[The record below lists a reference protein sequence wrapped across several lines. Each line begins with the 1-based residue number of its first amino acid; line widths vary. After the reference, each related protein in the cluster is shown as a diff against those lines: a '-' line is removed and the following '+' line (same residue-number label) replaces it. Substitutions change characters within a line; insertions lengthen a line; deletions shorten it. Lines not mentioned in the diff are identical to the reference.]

1 MISED
6 TSLTELAT
14 IVSEASEKAGIV
26 ATLSGGAAV
35 SIYSANR
42 YLSEDLDFV
51 TNALVDDLAGAHS
64 PLDFTSRGRPRL
76 SVFEHPLTAWYIEF
90 PPGPLG
96 FGRTYVDP
104 SQCTVL
110 ETSVGRLRIIT
121 PTHSVMDRLIATVV
135 WSEPQSLEQQAVLVA
150 IEQSENMD
158 WSALAAW
165 LREEGIETAPEVK
178 LFLERTE
185 TERK

>member
-6 TSLTELAT
+6 TSLTELA
-14 IVSEASEKAGIV
+14 IFVSEALEKAGIV

-51 TNALVDDLAGAHS
+51 TNALVDDLERALS
-64 PLDFTSRGRPRL
+64 PLGFVRKGRPRL
-76 SVFEHPLTAWYIEF
+76 SVFEHPLTAWYLEF

-96 FGRTYVDP
+96 FGSTYVDP

-121 PTHSVMDRLIATVV
+121 PTHSVMDRLIAAVV
-135 WSEPQSLEQQAVLVA
+135 WSEPQSLEQAVLVA
-150 IEQSENMD
+150 IEQSKNID
-158 WSALAAW
+158 WSALASW
-165 LREEGIETAPEVK
+165 LKKEGIEISPEVR
-178 LFLERTE
+178 LFLERTA
-185 TERK
+185 TVRT

>member
-14 IVSEASEKAGIV
+14 AVSEALEKAGIV

-51 TNALVDDLAGAHS
+51 TNALVDDLERALS
-64 PLDFTSRGRPRL
+64 PLGFVRKGRPRL
-76 SVFEHPLTAWYIEF
+76 SV
-90 PPGPLG
+90 
-96 FGRTYVDP
+96 YVDP

-121 PTHSVMDRLIATVV
+121 PTHSVMGRLIAAVA
-135 WSEPQSLEQQAVLVA
+135 WSESQSLEQAVLVA
-150 IEQSENMD
+150 IEQSKIID
-158 WSALAAW
+158 WSALASW
-165 LREEGIETAPEVK
+165 LKKEGIEIAPEVR
-178 LFLERTE
+178 LFMERTE
-185 TERK
+185 AVRT